1 MILKALEAAGMLEKA
16 FRQLAFVEDRFANR
30 PHVQDRKGLDMTSVG
45 LTRIVDQASAH
56 GLLRGGLLP
65 FGDAH

>member
-1 MILKALEAAGMLEKA
+1 MLKGSY
-16 FRQLAFVEDRFANR
+16 RPLAFVEDRFANR

-56 GLLRGGLLP
+56 GLLHGDYYR
-65 FGDAH
+65 FGMLNSPQSYG